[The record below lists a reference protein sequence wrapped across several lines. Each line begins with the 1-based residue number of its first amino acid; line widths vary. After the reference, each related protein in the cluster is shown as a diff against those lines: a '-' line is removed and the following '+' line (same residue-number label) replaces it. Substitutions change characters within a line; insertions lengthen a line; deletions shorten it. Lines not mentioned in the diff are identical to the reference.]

1 MHQVDCYT
9 SALCTGAWMPGW
21 PHRLLAQSSRA
32 PSMQA
37 PMVTTMACLQIRHV
51 MIHRGSMK
59 TTKTRK
65 HVCGAGALAPEPRRR
80 HSPAPA
86 APLCTNPK
94 KNHTRTCAEHG
105 QVEAL
110 PRISFPANLRL
121 LTEKDDPS
129 GVAS

>member
-21 PHRLLAQSSRA
+21 PHRMLTQSARA

-94 KNHTRTCAEHG
+94 KSHEDLRRAWAGGGAPSDQLPCES
-105 QVEAL
+105 QV
-110 PRISFPANLRL
+110 AN
-121 LTEKDDPS
+121 
-129 GVAS
+129 